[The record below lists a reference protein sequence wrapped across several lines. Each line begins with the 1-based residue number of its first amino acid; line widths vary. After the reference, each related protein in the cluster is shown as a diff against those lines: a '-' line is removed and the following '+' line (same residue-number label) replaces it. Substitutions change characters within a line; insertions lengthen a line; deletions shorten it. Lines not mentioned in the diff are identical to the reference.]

1 MQNRRAL
8 IAINPEARRAPKPA
22 DLRSTVT
29 WLEER
34 GWCIESVVTKARGEV
49 EEAAK
54 EAACAGFDCVVAC
67 GGDGTLHEALN
78 GLVGTQTALALLP
91 SGTANVWALEAGL
104 PKDADAALRLLDDGD
119 RLRLDTGRVAGRYF
133 LLMASIGLD
142 SLVAG
147 RVSSRLKRVFGFL
160 PYIGHAA
167 YALKSFDGFG
177 ATVTVDGATIETPAV
192 GLIVGNTRSYGGL
205 MQITPK
211 AKAND
216 GLLDVCLYSGNGRLD
231 FLGAILD
238 TLLKRHIGRADVTY
252 CSAKNIMVETDRPW
266 PVQLDGEVVAQTP
279 VTITCIPQS
288 LTVIVPHGFRSPLWE
303 VAQSLPQ

>member
-22 DLRSTVT
+22 DLRSGVA

-34 GWCIESVVTKARGEV
+34 GWRIESVLTKSRGEV
-49 EEAAK
+49 EEAARD
-54 EAACAGFDCVVAC
+54 AACAGFDSVVAC

-91 SGTANVWALEAGL
+91 SGTANVWAREAGL
-104 PKDADAALRLLDDGD
+104 PKDASSALRLLDNGD
-119 RLRLDTGRVAGRYF
+119 RLRLDTGRAANRSF

-147 RVSSRLKRVFGFL
+147 RVSSRMKRVFGFL

-167 YALKSFDGFG
+167 YALKNFEGFG
-177 ATVTVDGATIETPAV
+177 ATISVDGAKIETPAL
-192 GLIVGNTRSYGGL
+192 GLIVGNTRSYGGVV
-205 MQITPK
+205 QITPR
-211 AKAND
+211 ARADD
-216 GLLDVCLYSGNGRLD
+216 GLLDVCLYTGSSRLD

-238 TLLKRHIGRADVTY
+238 TLLKRHIGREDVTY
-252 CSAKNIMVETDRPW
+252 CSANSITVETDRPW
-266 PVQLDGEVVAQTP
+266 PVQLDGEVVTQTP
-279 VTITCIPQS
+279 VTITCVPRS
-288 LTVIVPHGFRSPLWE
+288 LTVVVPHGFRSPLWDVE
-303 VAQSLPQ
+303 ERVPS